1 MKIKYFVCLLL
12 TCMLMSANAYALPDV
27 KVTLR
32 VIDEDGNPVSDASAT
47 VNFKAGTEGN
57 SKTERTDSD
66 GLATMSASST
76 RFIEYGAGKEGY
88 YPTWYEK
95 SYTKFEG
102 MTGFREWQPWNEI
115 LTLVLKKIKNPRALY
130 IGNNKGGSSVGVPIP
145 IPSLGKEYSYD
156 LIAKDWVVPHG
167 LGTRRDFIFKIVD
180 NHEGKVVKG
189 RASDYTFSL
198 TFPNEGDGIQQYDAP
213 PLFGSRLRLPHE
225 APEGGYQSELIQ
237 RKARTDTQFIYN
249 DFPEDRNYFFR
260 VRTVKDDKGNI
271 ESALYGKIYGNLK
284 FSRSKITMLYY
295 LNPDSNNRNLES
307 DYKKNLFPKKPRQGY
322 TEYPP

>member
-1 MKIKYFVCLLL
+1 MNIKYYIFLLL
-12 TCMLMSANAYALPDV
+12 ACIFMSANAYALPDV

-32 VIDEDGNPVSDASAT
+32 VIDEEGSPVSDASAT

-57 SKTERTDSD
+57 SKTKRTDAD
-66 GLATMSASST
+66 GLVTMSGSST

-88 YPTWYEK
+88 YSTWYEK
-95 SYTKFEG
+95 SYTKFTG
-102 MTGFREWQPWNEI
+102 MTGFREWQPWDET

-130 IGNNKGGSSVGVPIP
+130 IGNNKGGSSIGVPIP

-156 LIAKDWVVPHG
+156 LIEKDWVVPHG
-167 LGTRRDFIFKIVD
+167 LGTHRDFIFKVV
-180 NHEGKVVKG
+180 NNNEGEVIEG
-189 RASDYTFSL
+189 RAFDYTFTLIFS
-198 TFPNEGDGIQQYDAP
+198 NEGDGIQQYDASP
-213 PLFGSRLRLPHE
+213 IYGSRLRLPHE
-225 APEGGYQSELIQ
+225 APESGYKSELIQ
-237 RKARTDTQFIYN
+237 RKARTDKHYTHN

-271 ESALYGKIYGNLK
+271 ESALYGKIHGNLK
-284 FSRSKITMLYY
+284 FTRNNITMLYY
-295 LNPDSNNRNLES
+295 LNPDSNDRNLES